1 MNEYKLTVI
10 TRQFQIESENLS
22 QPEKKL
28 LQEILDN
35 DFLEGLDIKVSS
47 RRRQGFGYYFVD
59 FVSTNCFT
67 IQENINN
74 YLNAD
79 NVEDLD
85 LNLLIQE
92 ELKKVS

>member
-22 QPEKKL
+22 QAEKKL
-28 LQEILDN
+28 LQEILDS
-35 DFLEGLDIKVSS
+35 DFLEGLDIRVSS
-47 RRRQGFGYYFVD
+47 RRRKSFGYYFVD

-67 IQENINN
+67 IEQNINN

-79 NVEDLD
+79 NVDDLD
-85 LNLLIQE
+85 LNSLIQE